1 MANRRK
7 FLQGSIAA
15 PLMGTAAFTASAAT
29 PKRDY
34 FKELGVQPIINAAGT
49 YTSFTASLML
59 PEVMMPSITH
69 PKPSSA

>member
-15 PLMGTAAFTASAAT
+15 PLMGTAFTVSAAA

-34 FKELGVQPIINAAGT
+34 FKELGVQPIIAPT
-49 YTSFTASLML
+49 FVT
-59 PEVMMPSITH
+59 
-69 PKPSSA
+69 